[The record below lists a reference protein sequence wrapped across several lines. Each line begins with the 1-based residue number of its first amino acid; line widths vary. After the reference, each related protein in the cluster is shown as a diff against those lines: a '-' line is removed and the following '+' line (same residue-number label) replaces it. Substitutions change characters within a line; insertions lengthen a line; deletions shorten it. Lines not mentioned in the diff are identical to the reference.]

1 MMYELMIRFKIISL
15 DRIIE
20 TRLDTRLSFKAN
32 FCYLHDLIDIDLEDV
47 KIYDP
52 NKNIF
57 LDENVEISKYNIAYY
72 ITLHLFT

>member
-20 TRLDTRLSFKAN
+20 TRLDTRLSFKEN
-32 FCYLHDLIDIDLEDV
+32 FCYLKDLIDMDLEDV